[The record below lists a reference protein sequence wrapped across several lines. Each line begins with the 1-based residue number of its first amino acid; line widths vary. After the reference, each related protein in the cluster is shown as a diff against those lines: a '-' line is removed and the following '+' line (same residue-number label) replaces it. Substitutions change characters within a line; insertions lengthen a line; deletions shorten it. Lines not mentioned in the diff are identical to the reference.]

1 MSKKRTIITVAV
13 SAAIVL
19 AVIVFLVSQSYGFA
33 SSQFIDD
40 GYILTMAEEE
50 TPDDS
55 VNVQYYF
62 NKGEK
67 FAKKYPEKI
76 VFKNTDGKK
85 VAADQRNFVH
95 YQTGSMNGLAKSVIM
110 DTDALEEQQISYYSV
125 STRSVVEKAGGDG
138 YQISNAGETVNL
150 TNFIWKISDNQYML
164 VSPNIDLCISEEAQQ
179 SFDGYVELLYRD
191 EGVVYLVNQDG
202 TYSTVSSDAYLELS
216 NGKRIYMGSK
226 NVSDGEVVLM
236 NLTQMLIDSDDNIEI
251 IPDEEYKNEK
261 IEQPTI
267 NMDVKDGED
276 GPDGDDAKP
285 GIDGTQGE
293 AGDPGEAGEAGSV
306 GENGTNGSNGSA
318 GSSGSSGSAGAPGS
332 AGEDA
337 DNSDVVFNPE
347 TMPQFTA
354 EIDPSAFGM
363 KAAVSY
369 DSNECNVTGTTVSIL
384 DATTGAEIWKK
395 DIYADGTLAQAFDL
409 RCDILKQD
417 TEYVL
422 VFSSTY
428 TSGTQAEPVTQ
439 DVYKKVFRTLSFGVK
454 LEKKYSTED
463 YIVLDLVKEK
473 ESAIETVS
481 ILYYDKDLNLLG
493 HGTPIDEEGREYD
506 SDTGAFKVSDLN
518 EGDKIPVMFGGL
530 DRNSVYYM
538 QIRVM
543 SLTEGTD
550 VSIIPSNSFPVQKFM
565 TLKKAPEIGK
575 PKVVRQEISN
585 SFIISPST
593 ISDPDNGI
601 SSIRYEIYEAT
612 QVTVSADGKDYS
624 FSGDPIISV
633 DKEKASSI
641 EVPIDGEKIRTYTDY
656 VARIVAIF
664 YNNDETVE
672 YGSPLSEIFNAGE
685 SVWPTFSNE
694 YNSYQLTAST
704 IEGTLIIKDPN
715 NVIDSSY
722 GYGLKITYASNLE
735 IDGEIKSGE
744 IIVDNDMLQLGS
756 TNGVYEIPY
765 AIKGLR
771 KETPYTITVTAAHMQ
786 YNGKSYLD
794 KVIGNDSFTTK
805 VYSPLYVEGR
815 ENISKNTAFSVNVVF
830 KASDQQQEEKA
841 AQISSNITGL
851 ENMGHFTGK
860 SLSFLRFAIY
870 APKDPDHPEAGPEDT
885 PYKDLAEAIVHLG
898 ASYPGAENWKFTS
911 DFWTGAYLESGSGN
925 LDSYA
930 ITLDESMFGLTADD
944 LTEYQEQTFFI
955 KVTTAMDYTFG
966 NGGSDKLYENNNL
979 IPIGTTDNYTGD
991 GTDRYIE
998 VTINHIIPPFPAEDE
1013 YTCKN
1018 ITKYAAESKRN
1029 NDSRAYN
1036 SENSNFNDAILSDP
1050 LWADIDDNTEVGFAF
1065 RGADS
1070 LAKHSSAVKYTVRD
1084 KNNNVVADSGWMNY
1098 DTYDPN
1104 LEATDP
1110 ANLLPEWNF
1119 FLNIKGE
1126 GDRSVGRGEEF
1137 TVETQVKLKYVTY
1150 DDKPDTQMT
1159 YPDDFIDGASI
1170 PGKILYK
1177 GLIEK
1182 EEPAFWVLPWEG
1194 STESQVE
1201 DILYVKYRDVD
1212 AALEYA
1218 DNNAD
1223 TTATKLNF
1231 YNGNSSLLS
1240 CRLGSI
1246 TDTSAIAGT
1255 LASSGYMQ
1263 LKTDLSQKL
1272 IVRCVL
1278 DGKTTRNVSLM
1289 NEDSVLHAV
1298 KVQCTEQNLQV
1309 LNNQVIDIN
1318 FKFRADGGSRSS
1330 LALAAVVFS
1339 RNGKQVVVPLTLQ
1352 DGSTVSVTDPDGSV
1366 HDEYE
1371 ESAEVSA
1378 SELLD
1383 LAGSGQLK
1391 CELRLYY
1398 DDGKYGMKYLKDGER
1413 YGVQSGSRYASG
1425 QLNKSVYPCGSWS
1438 IDTNRNIIKFPH
1450 GAQSGYSAVGPD
1462 LLPKHLTYI
1471 SEVMDDS
1478 LHYVLPQAIVEVRQ
1492 GFSTAVFDV
1501 SIPKTHSLKQIG
1513 SNKGTA
1519 VLRYREEGST
1529 TWNEIWIDAKSSQ
1542 SYQESLQV
1550 DSLTPNTKYEYELVG
1565 YVNAPDDPQYIT
1577 GSSFKTLPE
1586 INIVPCSA
1594 AEITFIASEQARS
1607 TKQMKVPFTL
1617 QQVYKADL
1625 ESISNIKVEVLYN
1638 GVSVSEAVFS
1648 KSYLLESAQKITS
1661 WSDTEKA
1668 DLPLTALID
1677 WKPDAS
1683 HIMNGAQKYTIQI
1696 TCSYDP
1702 NFNIQQSEALIS
1714 NIIPASW
1721 TKRDD
1726 YFAAAGRVTLS
1737 SDHTTYDAVFTVSGT
1752 DALRVITGD
1761 SDTTVKY
1768 YVKLVGKTNETF
1780 PVQSFTASVDQMGNI
1795 EAKTITFTGLQTST
1809 RYYLQIYVNLDLEN
1823 EGIAPASGCESEQ
1836 YSDVF
1841 VGGRVDTPENTAIT
1855 ATAATF
1861 NAAESEIQIIGN
1873 NLERTKKITY
1883 SLVNKTTGATSSA
1896 VYEDTGSKKDLTDNF
1911 KLDLNASGN
1920 VFRLAL
1926 KEKINT
1932 GNDYQ
1937 ITIYFDDES
1946 GASERITAVY
1956 TSNNSTSG
1964 FSLERIVQYI
1974 LGERD

>member
-125 STRSVVEKAGGDG
+125 STRSVVEKAGDG

-267 NMDVKDGED
+267 NMDVQDGED

-293 AGDPGEAGEAGSV
+293 AGDPGEAGKAGSV

-318 GSSGSSGSAGAPGS
+318 GSSGSSGRAGAPGS

-463 YIVLDLVKEK
+463 YIVLDLIKEK

-518 EGDKIPVMFGGL
+518 EGDKVSVMFGGL

-575 PKVVRQEISN
+575 PKVVHQEISN
-585 SFIISPST
+585 SFILSPST

-771 KETPYTITVTAAHMQ
+771 QETPYTITVTAAHMQ

-841 AQISSNITGL
+841 AQISSNIPGL

-870 APKDPDHPEAGPEDT
+870 APKDPVHPEAGPADT
-885 PYKDLAEAIVHLG
+885 PYKDLSEAIVHLG
-898 ASYPGAENWKFTS
+898 SSYPGAENWRFSS

-944 LTEYQEQTFFI
+944 LTEYQGQTFFV
-955 KVTTAMDYTFG
+955 KVTAAMDYTFG
-966 NGGSDKLYENNNL
+966 NGGSDKLYENNNI
-979 IPIGTTDNYTGD
+979 IPIGTTDSYTGD
-991 GTDRYIE
+991 DADRYIE
-998 VTINHIIPPFPAEDE
+998 VTINHIIPPFPSEDE
-1013 YTCKN
+1013 YTCRN
-1018 ITKYAAESKRN
+1018 ITKYVAESKRN
-1029 NDSRAYN
+1029 NDPEAYN
-1036 SENSNFNDAILSDP
+1036 SENSNFDETILSDP

-1084 KNNNVVADSGWMNY
+1084 KSNNVVADSGWMNY
-1098 DTYDPN
+1098 DTYDPS

-1119 FLNIKGE
+1119 FLNIKGK

-1150 DDKPDTQMT
+1150 DDKPDTPMS

-1170 PGKILYK
+1170 PGRILYK

-1182 EEPAFWVLPWEG
+1182 EEPVFWVLPWEG
-1194 STESQVE
+1194 STESHTE

-1218 DNNAD
+1218 DNNED

-1246 TDTSAIAGT
+1246 TDTSAIART

-1272 IVRCVL
+1272 VVRCVL

-1289 NEDSVLHAV
+1289 NEDSVLPAV

-1309 LNNQVIDIN
+1309 SNNQVINIS

-1330 LALAAVVFS
+1330 LALAAAVFS
-1339 RNGKQVVVPLTLQ
+1339 KGGKEIVIPLTLQ
-1352 DGSTVSVTDPDGSV
+1352 DGSTVSVTDPDGSE

-1383 LAGSGQLK
+1383 LAGSGTLK

-1398 DDGKYGMKYLKDGER
+1398 DDGKYGMKHLTDGEH
-1413 YGVQSGSRYASG
+1413 YGVQSGSGYASD

-1438 IDTNRNIIKFPH
+1438 IDTNRNIVKFPH
-1450 GAQSGYSAVGPD
+1450 GAQCSCSAAGPD

-1471 SEVMDDS
+1471 SKVMDDS
-1478 LHYVLPQAIVEVRQ
+1478 LQFVLPQAIVEVRQ

-1529 TWNEIWIDAKSSQ
+1529 TWNEIWIDAKSAQ

-1550 DSLTPNTKYEYELVG
+1550 EGLKPNTKYEYELAG
-1565 YVNAPDDPQYIT
+1565 YVNALDDPQYIT

-1625 ESISNIKVEVLYN
+1625 ESISNIKVEVLCN

-1683 HIMNGAQKYTIQI
+1683 HIMNDAQNYTVQI

-1702 NFNIQQSEALIS
+1702 NFNIQQSEAQIS
-1714 NIIPASW
+1714 NIIPTSW
-1721 TKRDD
+1721 MKQDD

-1752 DALRVITGD
+1752 DALRVIAGD

-1768 YVKLVGKTNETF
+1768 YVKLVGKANETF
-1780 PVQSFTASVDQMGNI
+1780 PVQSFTANVDQLGNI

-1809 RYYLQIYVNLDLEN
+1809 RYYLQIYVNLDLQN
-1823 EGIAPASGCESEQ
+1823 EGIGSASGCESGQ

-1861 NAAESEIQIIGN
+1861 NAAGSEIQIIGN

-1896 VYEDTGSKKDLTDNF
+1896 VYEDTDSKKDLTDNF

-1937 ITIYFDDES
+1937 ITIYFYDES

-1956 TSNNSTSG
+1956 TSDNSTSG
-1964 FSLERIVQYI
+1964 FSLKRIVQYI